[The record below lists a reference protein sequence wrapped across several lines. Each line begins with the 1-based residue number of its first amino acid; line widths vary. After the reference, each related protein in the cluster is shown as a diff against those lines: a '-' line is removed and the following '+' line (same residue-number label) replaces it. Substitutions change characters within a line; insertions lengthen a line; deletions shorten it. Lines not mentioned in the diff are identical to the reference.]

1 VIPDEDTDFEE
12 RGADFCVN
20 CATPGPWVSREGRI
34 EWLRDRVSEFH
45 QDPAEIVKL
54 QQILNKLVQMNP
66 DDAKTLVGWNS
77 LKESVPELWAV
88 AKPILVTVIG
98 PSVRAK
104 LGLP

>member
-1 VIPDEDTDFEE
+1 ME

-34 EWLRDRVSEFH
+34 EWLRDRVSEYH

-54 QQILNKLVQMNP
+54 QQVLDKLVQMDP

-77 LKESVPELWAV
+77 LRESVPELWEV
-88 AKPILVTVIG
+88 AKPILVTLI
-98 PSVRAK
+98 PAAVRAN